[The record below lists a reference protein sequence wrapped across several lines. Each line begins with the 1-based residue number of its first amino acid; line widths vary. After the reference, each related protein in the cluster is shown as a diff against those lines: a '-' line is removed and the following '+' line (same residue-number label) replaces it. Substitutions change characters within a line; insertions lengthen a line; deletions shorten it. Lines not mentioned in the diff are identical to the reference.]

1 MKRKYRYIIYKTNEN
16 KDSVE
21 VEKCGERA
29 ETFEQFKES
38 MPKNNSRWAVI
49 DLEWIAGDG
58 RKISKICF
66 IMYSPDD
73 NADNSEK
80 FVVACNKDA
89 VKSKVSEVNRDFQVN
104 RWEDLDEEKWQKAF
118 DV

>member
-38 MPKNNSRWAVI
+38 MPKNNSR
-49 DLEWIAGDG
+49 
-58 RKISKICF
+58 
-66 IMYSPDD
+66 Y
-73 NADNSEK
+73 
-80 FVVACNKDA
+80 
-89 VKSKVSEVNRDFQVN
+89 VKSSLYLTNFPCST
-104 RWEDLDEEKWQKAF
+104 F
-118 DV
+118 